1 MGRFIV
7 RRLLHALATLFMTTI
22 VTFGVAKATPG
33 GPFGFDDPSVQAH
46 LPIEQR
52 QRYIEMYGLDKP
64 IPVQYWNWLKSAV
77 QGDLGYSYYFKNET
91 INNIIKRTFPITAKL
106 GLIAAAIGLVLGTLI
121 GVTAALKRGTLFDTL
136 ATGWTVLFYTMP
148 TFILAVFLMILFV
161 VEFRW
166 LPVTGWGTWK
176 HEVLPIVT
184 LLLGPLSSTI
194 RFARAK
200 VLDVLGSDF
209 VRTAKAK
216 GLPRT
221 LITRRHVLKNSLI
234 PIVTLA
240 GPTVASMLTG
250 SVFVETMFNVPGMS
264 KSFVGAAGSRDY
276 PLLMAS
282 TVIYGALIIMMNL
295 LVDVTYGLLDPR
307 IRYD

>member
-1 MGRFIV
+1 VGRFII
-7 RRLLHALATLFMTTI
+7 RRLLYAFATLLMTTV

-33 GPFGFDDPSVQAH
+33 GPFGFDDPAVQAH
-46 LPIEQR
+46 LPLEQR

-64 IPVQYWNWLKSAV
+64 IPVQYWNWLSSAL

-91 INNIIKRTFPITAKL
+91 ILHIFQRTFPVTAKL
-106 GLIAAAIGLVLGTLI
+106 GLISSAIGLILGTLI

-136 ATGWTVLFYTMP
+136 ATSWTVLFYTMP

-161 VEFRW
+161 VELRW

-176 HEVLPIVT
+176 HAVLPIVT
-184 LLLGPLSSTI
+184 LTLGPLSSTI

-200 VLDVLGSDF
+200 VLDVTGQDF

-216 GLPRT
+216 GLPKT
-221 LITRRHVLKNSLI
+221 LITRRHIIKNSLI

-240 GPTVASMLTG
+240 GPTVAGMLTG
-250 SVFVETMFNVPGMS
+250 SLFVESMFNVPGMS

-282 TVIYGALIIMMNL
+282 TVIYGAMIIMANL
-295 LVDVTYGLLDPR
+295 LVDVAYGVLDPR

>member
-1 MGRFIV
+1 MI
-7 RRLLHALATLFMTTI
+7 TI

-33 GPFGFDDPSVQAH
+33 GPFGFDDPAVQAH

-64 IPVQYWNWLKSAV
+64 IPVQYWNWLSSAL
-77 QGDLGYSYYFKNET
+77 QGDLGYSYSFKNET
-91 INNIIKRTFPITAKL
+91 INHIIARTFPVTAKL
-106 GLIAAAIGLVLGTLI
+106 GVIASAIGLTLGTLI
-121 GVTAALKRGTLFDTL
+121 GVTAALKRGSLFDAA
-136 ATGWTVLFYTMP
+136 ATAWTVVFHTMP
-148 TFILAVFLMILFV
+148 VFVLAVFLVIIFV
-161 VEFRW
+161 VELRW
-166 LPVTGWGTWK
+166 FPITGWGTWK
-176 HEVLPIVT
+176 HAVLPVVT

-200 VLDVLGSDF
+200 VLDVLGSDYI
-209 VRTAKAK
+209 RTAKAK

-221 LITRRHVLKNSLI
+221 LITRRHVLKNTLI

-240 GPTVASMLTG
+240 GPTIAGMLTG
-250 SVFVETMFNVPGMS
+250 SIFVETMFNVPGMS

-276 PLLMAS
+276 PLIMAS
-282 TVIYGALIIMMNL
+282 TVIYGSLIILMNL